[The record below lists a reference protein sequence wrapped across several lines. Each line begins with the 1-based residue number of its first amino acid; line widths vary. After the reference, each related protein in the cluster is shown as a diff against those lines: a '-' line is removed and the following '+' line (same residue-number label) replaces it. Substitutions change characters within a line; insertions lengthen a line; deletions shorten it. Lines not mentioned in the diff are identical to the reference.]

1 MKLVSYDE
9 EHITALP
16 FEFNIAELQKA
27 LNDIKHLFVTGKT
40 QISITHTSREYEGK
54 NKWYEGCI
62 PEFLQYDLLEEQF
75 TEFNEELKDTYFYHI
90 HNKLSDMYNL
100 GRGRLMLMKHKVA
113 LTWHGDIEERVHVPI
128 ISNPGNKL
136 AIMNKCY
143 QLKEGMSYVVNTI
156 MPHSAFNGGFDN
168 RVTLVYHILGYKSN
182 AVTNL
187 SKPMYKLKNK
197 DPLMAAKELESWV
210 INAKITPAS
219 QAGVQ
224 TYAEYIGAN
233 KL

>member
-1 MKLVSYDE
+1 MKYEE
-9 EHITALP
+9 EHISELP
-16 FEFNIAELQKA
+16 FKFDIEEIQKA
-27 LNDIKHLFVTGKT
+27 LNDIKHLFVDNRT
-40 QISITHTSREYEGK
+40 QVSITHTLLEYDGK

-62 PEFLQYDLLEEQF
+62 PEFLQHGLWEAQF
-75 TEFNEELKDTYFYHI
+75 TEFNKELEDTYFCHI
-90 HNKLSDMYNL
+90 HNKLADMYNL

-113 LTWHGDIEERVHVPI
+113 LTWHSDIEERVHIPI

-143 QLKEGMSYVVNTI
+143 QLKEGVPYVVNTI
-156 MPHSAFNGGFDN
+156 MPHSAFNGGFDS
-168 RVTLVYHILGYKSN
+168 RITLVYHILGYKDN
-182 AVTNL
+182 AITNL

-197 DPLMAAKELESWV
+197 DLLTAAKELELKV
-210 INAKITPAS
+210 IDAQITPAS

-224 TYAEYIGAN
+224 TYAEYIGVN

>member
-1 MKLVSYDE
+1 MKYKE
-9 EHITALP
+9 EHISELP
-16 FEFNIAELQKA
+16 FKFDVVKLQKA
-27 LNDIKHLFVTGKT
+27 YDEVEHLFTGHP
-40 QISITHTSREYEGK
+40 QLSITHTTKKYKGQDLWR
-54 NKWYEGCI
+54 EGCI

-75 TEFNEELKDTYFYHI
+75 TEFNEELKNTYFYHV
-90 HNKLSDMYNL
+90 HKTLSTMYEL

-113 LTWHGDIEERVHVPI
+113 LTWHSDIEERIHIPI

-143 QLKEGMSYVVNTI
+143 QLKEGMPYVVNTI
-156 MPHSAFNGGFDN
+156 MPHSAFNGGFDS
-168 RVTLVYHILGYKSN
+168 RVTLVYHILGYKDN
-182 AVTNL
+182 AITNL
-187 SKPMYKLKNK
+187 NKPMYKLKNK
-197 DPLMAAKELESWV
+197 DLLTAAKELELKV
-210 INAKITPAS
+210 IDAQITPAS